1 MWKIATF
8 DIFQVLLCTFCSST
22 NLAQIAG
29 ENAVGQNLWK
39 DSVFSQKQQHFW
51 NFHIFSKIR
60 KHERILQTDPYKI
73 L

>member
-8 DIFQVLLCTFCSST
+8 DIFQVLFCTFCSNT

-29 ENAVGQNLWK
+29 ENAVRQYLWK
-39 DSVFSQKQQHFW
+39 DSVFLPKQEHLWSFP
-51 NFHIFSKIR
+51 IVLKIR
-60 KHERILQTDPYKI
+60 KQEKL